1 MFEHEPLLVTV
12 RPATVPS
19 APRPKTT
26 HDRPLGLR
34 YGPRLTPFWSWSI
47 ALLLVIGSIRGII
60 VLNST
65 LSPATVYQSTAA
77 CLVLLACYGYLKRGG
92 YGGTELALLKKL
104 LQLNLVL
111 GILNIAVDLVL
122 GAPVDLSVLYVYLAP
137 YVIFVFLRVP
147 VRYLHTAILIISAAI
162 SYSVCDNF
170 IQTLSGPEGLQR
182 VYAYNTRLR
191 PDVFEQL
198 SRTGEFFRAGGYT
211 GSYHDS
217 ANILGMTASFLF
229 IRFLLKRSIV
239 DLGLF
244 LLAIISLT
252 LTQSAANIV
261 IAVFS
266 IIVFAGYTLMRSK
279 RLSTFLYLMIGVGG
293 IVGLTVKFGH
303 GMAIF
308 AARVGEE
315 GDWSGIA
322 TQLDASSL
330 LSAVPFALVGHAT
343 AFGSGIIH
351 TEIGLLKGVF
361 QLGIVHAT
369 ILYWLTLF
377 PVFRFAKV
385 RTGCSEALPAIAAV
399 SFGFLSLLHY
409 GSLHRVTNVFLF
421 YAFFAIGLVH
431 IINCTSSDGELG
443 TSSVAT

>member
-1 MFEHEPLLVTV
+1 MDIVDNSRKAE
-12 RPATVPS
+12 
-19 APRPKTT
+19 
-26 HDRPLGLR
+26 LGLR

-47 ALLLVIGSIRGII
+47 TLLLIIGSIRGII

-77 CLVLLACYGYLKRGG
+77 CLVLLSCYGYLKRGG
-92 YGGTELALLKKL
+92 YRGVELALLKKL

-122 GAPVDLSVLYVYLAP
+122 DAPVDFVSTLYVFLAP
-137 YVIFVFLRVP
+137 YVIFVFIRMP
-147 VRYLHTAILIISAAI
+147 VRYLHTAIVIISVAI

-170 IQTLSGPEGLQR
+170 FQTLSGPEGLQR
-182 VYAYNTRLR
+182 VYAYNTTLR

-198 SRTGEFFRAGGYT
+198 SRTGEFYRAGGYT

-229 IRFLLKRSIV
+229 IRFLLKRSII

-261 IAVFS
+261 IAVFT
-266 IIVFAGYTLMRSK
+266 IVVFAGYTLIRSK
-279 RLSTFLYLMIGVGG
+279 RLSTFLYFMIGVGG
-293 IVGLTVKFGH
+293 IIGLTVKFGQ

-308 AARVGEE
+308 AGRVGGE
-315 GDWSGIA
+315 GDWTGIA
-322 TQLDASSL
+322 TQLDAASL
-330 LSAVPFALVGHAT
+330 LSAVPFAFVGHAT
-343 AFGSGIIH
+343 AFGSNIRY
-351 TEIGLLKGVF
+351 TEIGLLKGLF
-361 QLGIVHAT
+361 QLGIVHAS

-377 PVFRFAKV
+377 PVFQFA
-385 RTGCSEALPAIAAV
+385 RMRARCFEALPALAAV

-409 GSLHRVTNVFLF
+409 GSLYRVTNVFLF
-421 YAFFAIGLVH
+421 YAFCAIGLIHV
-431 IINCTSSDGELG
+431 INCTSSDDVLG
-443 TSSVAT
+443 TSNVAA